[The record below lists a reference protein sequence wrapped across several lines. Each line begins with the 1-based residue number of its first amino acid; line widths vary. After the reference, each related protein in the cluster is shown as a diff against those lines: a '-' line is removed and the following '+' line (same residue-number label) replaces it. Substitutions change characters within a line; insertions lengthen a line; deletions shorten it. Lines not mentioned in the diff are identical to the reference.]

1 MLSDNATVNSNP
13 QLEIFADDVKCAH
26 GSTIGQIER
35 NALFYLRARGIS
47 EALAKKLLLTAFVG
61 DVVDSINNL
70 DVLSLVSEEIEK
82 QFNN

>member
-1 MLSDNATVNSNP
+1 MLNDNASVNSIP

-26 GSTIGQIER
+26 GSTIGQIDR

-47 EALAKKLLLTAFVG
+47 EVLAKKLLLTAFVG
-61 DVVDSINNL
+61 DIVESINNSDIL
-70 DVLSLVSEEIEK
+70 TLVSEEIEK